1 VRLVLSIDP
10 GVRGCGCA
18 WWVGEELLHARYV
31 PGSSG
36 GRESGASE
44 WMETVRAVEA
54 ASEEALDGLRPDVV
68 VVERMQVYMRGKG
81 DPRDL
86 LALAAIGGGL
96 FRAFGD
102 AEPVGALPREWKG
115 QVPREVMGNR
125 IEQRLRDRGWWGRV
139 AEPRRKANLNDV
151 MHAVGL
157 GLWYGARASRNA
169 EQRDPAHPLLLQPGA
184 RLA

>member
-1 VRLVLSIDP
+1 
-10 GVRGCGCA
+10 
-18 WWVGEELLHARYV
+18 
-31 PGSSG
+31 
-36 GRESGASE
+36 
-44 WMETVRAVEA
+44 METVRAVEA
-54 ASEEALDGLRPDVV
+54 ASEEALDGLRPEVV

-102 AEPVGALPREWKG
+102 AEPVGPLPREWKG

-125 IEQRLRDRGWWGRV
+125 IEQRLRDQGWWGRV

-157 GLWYGARASRNA
+157 GFWYGARASRNA
-169 EQRDPAHPLLLQPGA
+169 EQRDQAHLLLLQPGA

>member
-1 VRLVLSIDP
+1 MRLVLSIDP

-18 WWVGEELLHARYV
+18 WWAGDELLHSRYV

-36 GRESGASE
+36 SRESTPAD
-44 WMETVRAVEA
+44 WLVTVLAVEA
-54 ASEEALDGLRPDVV
+54 ASGEVLDGLRPDVV
-68 VVERMQVYMRGKG
+68 IVERMQVYARGKG

-86 LALAAIGGGL
+86 LALSAIGGGL

-102 AEPVGALPREWKG
+102 AEPVGPLPREWKG

-125 IEQRLRDRGWWGRV
+125 IEQKVRDRGWWDRV

-157 GLWYGARASRNA
+157 GLWYARK
-169 EQRDPAHPLLLQPGA
+169 G
-184 RLA
+184 